1 MAGSVRSALV
11 AAARAAK
18 GAGQGLAGASAVA
31 AKAFPDT
38 LGLGWRNLGGLG
50 SWARDGSGF
59 AAARWLAAKA
69 VWAHAAGAGQASARS
84 AHRNPLSVLE
94 QPFWGNARRQL
105 ATHANASVPG
115 VSAVVAGMSDPARK
129 WVSWWLGGASA
140 WVFTL
145 VVLGGVTR
153 LTRSGL
159 SMTDWKFSGERP
171 PSTQEEWL
179 EEFAK
184 YKESPEFKRVNTSMT
199 VEEFKFIYW
208 MEWAHR
214 MWGRGLGLY
223 FLAPFTLFLAKRWLT
238 PPLTRRLLA
247 IFAAGGA
254 QGLIG
259 WWMVKSGLEEPPKEW
274 DTPRVSP
281 YRLATH
287 LTSAFAIF
295 TALFWTFL
303 TLRSPAPLMTKVD
316 LAGAQAMRAV
326 RRRALPLAGLISLT
340 AVSGAFVA
348 GMDAGRA
355 YNDFPFMNGQLV
367 PTQEYFTSEPRWRNF
382 FENTAAVQFDHRVLA
397 LTTLGA
403 VGAFWASCRGLPLP
417 RPTRTLVS
425 AMLHMTGLQVTLG
438 IAALM
443 THVPVELGSLHQA
456 GALTLFSITLAL
468 LHTLR
473 ASPTLS
479 WSQALLPTAL
489 LLLPAAA
496 AGGTGY
502 GLLASSGAA
511 PL

>member
-115 VSAVVAGMSDPARK
+115 VSAVVAGMSGEDPTLRRLAARWIMNDHLLIPAFMWSQLHLSSHADPARK

-159 SMTDWKFSGERP
+159 SMSDWKFSGERP
-171 PSTQEEWL
+171 PSTQVTAAPTLAFPPRTHPTLAPGTASPSKHTVALTASFGSHSQEEWL

-208 MEWAHR
+208 
-214 MWGRGLGLY
+214 
-223 FLAPFTLFLAKRWLT
+223 
-238 PPLTRRLLA
+238 
-247 IFAAGGA
+247 
-254 QGLIG
+254 
-259 WWMVKSGLEEPPKEW
+259 
-274 DTPRVSP
+274 
-281 YRLATH
+281 
-287 LTSAFAIF
+287 
-295 TALFWTFL
+295 
-303 TLRSPAPLMTKVD
+303 
-316 LAGAQAMRAV
+316 V
-326 RRRALPLAGLISLT
+326 RPHI
-340 AVSGAFVA
+340 
-348 GMDAGRA
+348 
-355 YNDFPFMNGQLV
+355 
-367 PTQEYFTSEPRWRNF
+367 
-382 FENTAAVQFDHRVLA
+382 
-397 LTTLGA
+397 TTLA
-403 VGAFWASCRGLPLP
+403 VAHA
-417 RPTRTLVS
+417 
-425 AMLHMTGLQVTLG
+425 
-438 IAALM
+438 
-443 THVPVELGSLHQA
+443 
-456 GALTLFSITLAL
+456 
-468 LHTLR
+468 
-473 ASPTLS
+473 
-479 WSQALLPTAL
+479 
-489 LLLPAAA
+489 
-496 AGGTGY
+496 
-502 GLLASSGAA
+502 
-511 PL
+511 